1 MTADAGPERYGH
13 LDFNSPIAPWRVDRL
28 VAGLAAAC
36 PATIVDIGCGWGE
49 LLLRLAAAV
58 PDARAWGV
66 DSDAELLERARAGAA
81 ARGLDGRVSF
91 VEHRGDAWTGEA
103 DLVVCVGAAHAFGT
117 SGQALA
123 ALAPLVA
130 PGGRL
135 LFGDG
140 FWERVPT
147 EVELASM
154 WPGTTV
160 DEQLV
165 LPDLVDAAVGAG
177 LRPLRIETVERGEWE
192 DFESGILADRESWL
206 LANPGSDRAGE
217 VREQADRNRDWW
229 LRGHRGLLGFA
240 YLTLGRP
247 VA

>member
-1 MTADAGPERYGH
+1 MTAADAVPGRYGH
-13 LDFNSPIAPWRVDRL
+13 LDFNSPIAPWRADRL
-28 VAGLAAAC
+28 VAALAADA

-58 PDARAWGV
+58 PGAKAWGV
-66 DSDAELLERARAGAA
+66 DSDLELLERGRANAA
-81 ARGLDGRVSF
+81 ERGLDGRVEF
-91 VEHRGDAWTGEA
+91 VGYEGRAWTEPV

-117 SGQALA
+117 SAEALA
-123 ALAPLVA
+123 APLVA

-147 EVELASM
+147 AAELASM
-154 WPGTTV
+154 WPGTTAG
-160 DEQLV
+160 DQLE
-165 LPDLVDAAVGAG
+165 LPDLVDAAVAAG
-177 LRPLRIETVERGEWE
+177 LRPVRIETVERAEWE
-192 DFESGILADRESWL
+192 DFESGIQADKELWL
-206 LANPGSDRAGE
+206 LEHPGSGE
-217 VREQADRNRDWW
+217 AARVREQTDRNRDWW

-247 VA
+247 VG